1 MARRSRPPRAVR
13 AARTPGTRR
22 GQRTATIV
30 LSLLAL
36 VGIPVLVVAL
46 ASGESAAPA
55 SQAGK
60 VEPGGSD
67 PHRPSAPFFANA
79 GEGVR
84 PRGIG
89 CVGEGPIVARARAH
103 LDVFADGAPVRV
115 PAGIGAA
122 GPCTYW
128 LHTDAGDGVIA
139 VTSPERR
146 VFTLGDLFDIWGA
159 PLTRSRVLGF
169 DLGPGRRLR
178 AFVDGRSVQ
187 GNPRAIH
194 LADRR
199 EIALVIG
206 RQPSVVPADF
216 AFPRG
221 G

>member
-13 AARTPGTRR
+13 SARPPGERHGR
-22 GQRTATIV
+22 RTATIV

-46 ASGESAAPA
+46 ASGESAPTA
-55 SQAGK
+55 SQASRIA
-60 VEPGGSD
+60 PGGKD
-67 PHRPSAPFFANA
+67 AHRPSAPFFANT
-79 GEGVR
+79 GDGVR

-89 CVGEGPIVARARAH
+89 CVGEGPVVLRARAH
-103 LDVFADGAPVRV
+103 LDVFADGAAVRV

-122 GPCTYW
+122 GPCLYW
-128 LHTDAGDGVIA
+128 LHTEAADGVIA
-139 VTSPERR
+139 VTSPQRR

-159 PLTRSRVLGF
+159 PLTRRQALGF
-169 DLGPGRRLR
+169 PLSPGRRLR
-178 AFVDGRSVQ
+178 AFVDGRSVT
-187 GNPRAIH
+187 GDPRAIR
-194 LADRR
+194 LRDRR